1 MSLTTRLPQTLKQVR
16 PVLSTDHAEAKR
28 RVLNLY
34 KIWLRQI
41 PYLRVDY
48 IKNNWT
54 EAHLRNVI
62 KENFMRNK
70 DVTDLRVIDLLV
82 VRGQMDFV
90 ETAEIWRQQHNVA
103 TMDSKK
109 NTYKKKPTTFLGR
122 FYEGL

>member
-41 PYLRVDY
+41 PYIRVDY

-54 EAHLRNVI
+54 ETRLRDAI

-90 ETAEIWRQQHNVA
+90 ETAEIWRQQHNTA
-103 TMDSKK
+103 TMDRRKD
-109 NTYKKKPTTFLGR
+109 TYKKKPFGFLER
-122 FYEGL
+122 FYEGH

>member
-1 MSLTTRLPQTLKQVR
+1 MSLAARIPHTLKQVR

-41 PYLRVDY
+41 PYIRVDY

-54 EAHLRNVI
+54 EPRLRDII

-70 DVTDLRVIDLLV
+70 DVTDVRAIDLLV

-103 TMDSKK
+103 VFDSTK
-109 NTYKKKPTTFLGR
+109 NTYKKKPASFLER
-122 FYEGL
+122 FYEGY

>member
-1 MSLTTRLPQTLKQVR
+1 MSLTARLPQTLKQVR
-16 PVLSTDHAEAKR
+16 PVLSTDHNEAKR

-41 PYLRVDY
+41 PYIRVDY

-54 EAHLRNVI
+54 ETRLRDVI

-90 ETAEIWRQQHNVA
+90 ETAEIWRQQHNAAV
-103 TMDSKK
+103 MDRKK
-109 NTYKKKPTTFLGR
+109 DTYKKKPTGFLER